1 MANGHAAQNT
11 EHHDSQLDAALRSAA
26 LWDDALIAA
35 DLLAVDPACLG
46 GVSLRGPAGPVR
58 DAWLMRFRAGLPPG
72 APVLRAPCDVGDAEL
87 LGGLDLSATL
97 ASGHTVAQRGLLARA
112 DNGALIVAM
121 VERLAQTP
129 AAHISAAL
137 DRGEVVAERDGLTI
151 SSSAR
156 IAVIALDEGL
166 EDDDRPPAALLERL
180 AFRLDLGQLSHRDL
194 DAGDGQ
200 PDMPAILPAIM
211 AARGRLATI
220 TIPDRLIE
228 ALCTACAALGVGSS
242 RAPLLALK
250 AARAAAALAGRD
262 VVDEADAALA
272 ARLVIAPRAL
282 HLPADSSDDEQG
294 TETPEDQAPD
304 EQTQAEQP
312 PDQPDDD
319 KGEVQTLDDTVLEA
333 ALAALPPGL
342 LARLQAASQRI
353 RAGQTGKAGDSQATV
368 KRGRPIGARRGD
380 PRSGVRLDLLH
391 TLRAAAPWQRLRKQV
406 IAAGTVRP
414 LIEIR
419 RDDFRIKRFRDRKQ
433 TTTIFVVDASGSTA
447 LDRLGEAKGA
457 VELLLADC
465 YVRRDEVALIAF
477 RGIGAEILLP
487 PTRSLHR
494 AKKELAQ
501 LPGGG
506 GTPLAAGIM
515 AAGLMADEVR
525 RKGRTPTLVVITDG
539 RANVTREGTGG
550 RAQAQDEAM
559 AAARSIRAQG
569 HRTLLVDNSARPEP
583 RAGKLADDMGALY
596 LPLPRAN
603 ADMISKAVRAG
614 TPAPQVLRR

>member
-1 MANGHAAQNT
+1 MLDRPAAQ
-11 EHHDSQLDAALRSAA
+11 DSQLDAALRSAA

-46 GVSLRGPAGPVR
+46 GVVLRGPAGPVR
-58 DAWLMRFRAGLPPG
+58 DAWLARFRAGLPKG
-72 APVLRAPCDVGDAEL
+72 APMLRAPCDVGDAEL

-151 SSSAR
+151 RSRAR
-156 IAVIALDEGL
+156 MAVIALDEGI
-166 EDDDRPPAALLERL
+166 EDDDRPPAALVERL
-180 AFRLDLGQLSHRDL
+180 AFRLDLGQLSHRDVET
-194 DAGDGQ
+194 GDGR
-200 PDMPAILPAIM
+200 PDISGIG
-211 AARGRLATI
+211 AARERLAAV
-220 TIPDRLIE
+220 TIPDQLIE

-282 HLPADSSDDEQG
+282 HLPADSTGDEQSAEAPQEQ
-294 TETPEDQAPD
+294 TQEQAPD
-304 EQTQAEQP
+304 SQDQVEQP

-319 KGEVQTLDDTVLEA
+319 KGEVKTLDDTVLEA

-353 RAGQTGKAGDSQATV
+353 RAGQTGKAGDAQATV

-406 IAAGTVRP
+406 LAAGTVRP

-477 RGIGAEILLP
+477 RGVGAEILLP

-539 RANVTREGTGG
+539 RANVTREGVGG
-550 RAQAQDEAM
+550 RAQAQDEASV
-559 AAARSIRAQG
+559 AARSIRAQG
-569 HRTLLVDNSARPEP
+569 HRSLLVDNSARPEP
-583 RAGKLADDMGALY
+583 RAGQLADDMGALY

-614 TPAPQVLRR
+614 TPAPQMLRR